1 MSKVSDRVIEAKD
14 LSPILN
20 LNDEDDAWLRQ
31 LARVADS
38 NVLTLQMSQRDRED
52 AEPVVSFD
60 ERSGHWRSGRYIGEL
75 RYQGVTLRIL
85 PRFGMPQ
92 LHRWLSRIWGVR
104 LISSKGRYENS
115 RIWLWELLAKLWETR
130 LLAAAKHGPPAT
142 RTAEIH
148 EGPTIRG
155 RLEVRSTA
163 KAFAMGRHVV
173 VSTTRNRKIDQQIAD
188 LIVGAFGRLRRE
200 LRQLGD
206 ERSWLTDRGAGLLG
220 QLRSQAP
227 LGVNSTMAE
236 SQQPI
241 RYTPIIEGYRGVV
254 DLSRAI
260 IRQRPFSSTG
270 EGTNEVLGALIDMAE
285 VWELYVFNLLRNRL
299 RAVEVVHTGRGSG
312 QTNYLLRSRQT
323 GARLGRLKPDV
334 LLFGIRT
341 GRLLAIIDAKY
352 KTTEPSLER
361 PDGIYRE
368 DLYQLAAYLSA
379 HGDAKEALSGG
390 LVYPA
395 TMTTSNIQV
404 LQRNSPWILTATE
417 RALWFFGLVSEETGA
432 NEECYQGEA
441 TFLEAIENMLA
452 L

>member
-1 MSKVSDRVIEAKD
+1 MSKADERLIEARD

-20 LNDEDDAWLRQ
+20 LNPEDDAWLRQ
-31 LARVADS
+31 LSRAADADA
-38 NVLTLQMSQRDRED
+38 LTLQLSQRDRED
-52 AEPVVSFD
+52 AEPVVLFD
-60 ERSGHWRSGRYIGEL
+60 ERSGQWRSGRYIGEL

-92 LHRWLSRIWGVR
+92 LHRWLSRICGVR
-104 LISSKGRYENS
+104 LISSKGKYENS
-115 RIWLWELLAKLWETR
+115 RIWLWELFAKLWETK

-142 RTAEIH
+142 RKAEIH

-155 RLEVRSTA
+155 RLEVRCTA
-163 KAFAMGRHVV
+163 QAFSMGRQVV

-188 LIVGAFGRLRRE
+188 LIVRAFEKLRRE
-200 LRQLGD
+200 LRQFGD
-206 ERSWLTDRGAGLLG
+206 ERSWLTNRGASLLD

-227 LGVNSTMAE
+227 LRVNWTTSD
-236 SQQPI
+236 SQRPI
-241 RYTPIIEGYRGVV
+241 RYTPITESYRGVV
-254 DLSRAI
+254 DLSRSI
-260 IRQRPFSSTG
+260 IRQRPLSSMAQ
-270 EGTNEVLGALIDMAE
+270 GTSEVMGTLIDMAE

-299 RAVEVVHTGRGSG
+299 RAIEVVHTGRSPG
-312 QTNYLLRSRQT
+312 QTNYLLRSTQT

-352 KTTEPSLER
+352 KTTEPSQER

-379 HGDAKEALSGG
+379 HGKPTEALSGG

-395 TMTTSNIQV
+395 TINTSNIQV
-404 LQRNSPWILTATE
+404 LQRNSPWNLTATE

-432 NEECYQGEA
+432 NAEYYPGEV
-441 TFLEAIENMLA
+441 TFFEAIQNMLA